1 MKAASQFDVDTE
13 PFDSE
18 SDSESDCKGYR
29 QRRRR
34 DSFIFYSRQYDGRY
48 IRYYSGG
55 FLIAI
60 AVVVNLIFTIFTLA
74 FSIKSKFKLYIHV

>member
-1 MKAASQFDVDTE
+1 MLILSRLTRNLTQRVIV
-13 PFDSE
+13 
-18 SDSESDCKGYR
+18 KGTDNEEGAIR
-29 QRRRR
+29 LFSILGSMTA
-34 DSFIFYSRQYDGRY
+34 D

>member
-1 MKAASQFDVDTE
+1 MLILSRLTRNLTQRVIV
-13 PFDSE
+13 
-18 SDSESDCKGYR
+18 KGTDNEGAIR
-29 QRRRR
+29 LFSILGSMTA
-34 DSFIFYSRQYDGRY
+34 D
-48 IRYYSGG
+48 IRYYGG

>member
-29 QRRRR
+29 QRRR

-48 IRYYSGG
+48 RYYSGG

>member
-48 IRYYSGG
+48 
-55 FLIAI
+55 
-60 AVVVNLIFTIFTLA
+60 
-74 FSIKSKFKLYIHV
+74 SILRGLPHRNCRSSKFNIHNIHPRVFD